1 MINSIKS
8 ILFVCTG
15 NSCRSIMAE
24 GLMKKHLKA
33 LDKER
38 IEVVSAGVGALDGFP
53 PTEETVET
61 MEKEGVDVSR
71 YKSKKITPEMIKNA
85 DLILVMEA
93 SHKDIV
99 ARFVPDAAA
108 KTHLLK
114 EFLAEKTGRDYPDDR
129 NIPDPIGR
137 PMDYYKLS
145 FEIIKSQIE
154 RIAKLL

>member
-1 MINSIKS
+1 MNDIKS

-24 GLMKKHLKA
+24 GLMKKYLRA
-33 LDKER
+33 LGKDK
-38 IEVVSAGVGALDGFP
+38 IEVVSAGVGAVGGFP

-61 MEKEGVDVSR
+61 MKKEGVDVSGYR
-71 YKSKKITPEMIKNA
+71 SKKITREMIKGA

-99 ARFVPDAAA
+99 ARFMPEAVS
-108 KTHLLK
+108 KTYLLK
-114 EFLAEKTGRDYPDDR
+114 EFLVEKSVENYPDNH
-129 NIPDPIGR
+129 NIPDPIGK
-137 PMDYYKLS
+137 PMDFYKLS